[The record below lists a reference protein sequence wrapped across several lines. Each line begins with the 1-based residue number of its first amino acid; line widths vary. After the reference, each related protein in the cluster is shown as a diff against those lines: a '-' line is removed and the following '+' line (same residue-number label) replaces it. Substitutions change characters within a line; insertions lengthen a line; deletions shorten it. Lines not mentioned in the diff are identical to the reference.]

1 MKRICRR
8 QTPKREPKQLDQ
20 RPHGRE
26 HESDGV
32 QSRCD
37 NRISAHGRG
46 QANEGWWH
54 GNHTV
59 IEYLFPP
66 NLKCLFSLTACQHLS
81 FEMTFVEIDP
91 FRPAFVHVYDFRVI
105 EPE

>member
-81 FEMTFVEIDP
+81 FEMNRSEGMWKL
-91 FRPAFVHVYDFRVI
+91 AFVCLDCLSFI
-105 EPE
+105 ILF